1 MLWCM
6 VARRAYDEG
15 CAAAHALDLVGERW
29 ALLVVRELLFGPK
42 RFTDLDGRLV
52 GVSTSV
58 LTQRLQELA
67 AAGILARR
75 KLPPPAGSWV
85 YELTDWGHELE
96 PIIMAL
102 GRWGI
107 QSPRFDCEAPVT
119 PASMALALKGFAN
132 PARVGSLTGLV
143 ELDLDGEV
151 FHAFPQDGRLLVT
164 GATGGHPDARIIAS
178 PGRLR
183 PFLHGL
189 TATSSTLRDNGIQ
202 TEGDRKTAVALL
214 AAMAR

>member
-1 MLWCM
+1 VGM

-42 RFTDLDGRLV
+42 RFTDLDGRLA

-58 LTQRLQELA
+58 LSQRLQELA
-67 AAGILARR
+67 GAGVLARR

-102 GRWGI
+102 GKWGI
-107 QSPRFDCEAPVT
+107 QSPQFNCEAPVT
-119 PASMALALKGFAN
+119 PASMALALKGIAN
-132 PARVGSLTGLV
+132 PARVKNLTGLV
-143 ELDLDGEV
+143 ELELDSEV
-151 FHAFPQDGRLLVT
+151 FYAFPQDGRLLVT
-164 GATGGHPDARIIAS
+164 GATSGHPDARIIAS
-178 PGRLR
+178 PGSLW
-183 PFLHGL
+183 PFLRGL
-189 TATSSTLRDNGIQ
+189 AATSNNLRNNGIQ

-214 AAMAR
+214 AAMGS